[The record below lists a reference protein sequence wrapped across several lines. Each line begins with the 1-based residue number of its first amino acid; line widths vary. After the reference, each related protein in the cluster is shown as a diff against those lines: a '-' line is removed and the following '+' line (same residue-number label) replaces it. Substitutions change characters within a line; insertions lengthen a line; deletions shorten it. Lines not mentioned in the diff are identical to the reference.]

1 MVMDTG
7 INSQGGVV
15 SSGSCYLMIP
25 EIKGDWEVGSV
36 IKDGHAV
43 IEYALG
49 ASKAVVPANN
59 GMDLQSARALGTL
72 FTMTLQTSPHQ
83 HEILA
88 ASAKGTNIPKIII
101 INLKN
106 HGVTADE
113 VFRIELTN
121 VKFRE
126 VRLNRKRKMG
136 GYSHN
141 PTVGKINQEKGV
153 GYALDANPNQFA
165 QAQDPN
171 FVTQLEDVYEV
182 DCAYSTV
189 MLVHTPTKETG
200 ELDGGHIPGSFDF
213 IHNTTEIP
221 SS

>member
-1 MVMDTG
+1 MSMDTG
-7 INSQGGVV
+7 VNNQGGIV
-15 SSGSCYLMIP
+15 SAGSCYLMLT
-25 EIKGDWEVGSV
+25 EIKGDWEVGKV
-36 IKDGHAV
+36 IKDGHSV

-49 ASKAVVPANN
+49 ASKAVVPALN

-72 FTMTLQTSPHQ
+72 FTMTLQTSAHQ
-83 HEILA
+83 QEILA

-136 GYSHN
+136 GYTQN
-141 PTVGKINQEKGV
+141 ATATKINQERGV
-153 GYALDANPNQFA
+153 GYALDANASHFA
-165 QAQDPN
+165 QGQDPN
-171 FVTQLEDVYEV
+171 AVLQIEDVYEV
-182 DCAYSTV
+182 DCSYSTV
-189 MLVHTPTKETG
+189 TLIHTATKESG
-200 ELDGGHIPGSFDF
+200 ELDGKTPAFFDF
-213 IHNTTEIP
+213 IHNSVEAAK
-221 SS
+221 